1 MTVDHGRSDDSRSMV
16 LGLLRGIA
24 PEADL
29 DAIDPERDL
38 RREID
43 LDSLD
48 FQTLVEQVAATS
60 GVEIP
65 ETDYPQVRSLSGLSA
80 YVAAR
85 LDMRA

>member
-1 MTVDHGRSDDSRSMV
+1 MTVDDSRALV
-16 LGLLRGIA
+16 LALLRDIA

-29 DAIDPERDL
+29 DALDPDRDL

-48 FQTLVEQVAATS
+48 FQSLVEQVAVRS

-65 ETDYPQVRSLSGLSA
+65 ETDYPQVRSLSGLA
-80 YVAAR
+80 LYVAAR
-85 LDMRA
+85 VDTGA

>member
-1 MTVDHGRSDDSRSMV
+1 MTVDDSRSLV

-29 DAIDPERDL
+29 EALDPERDL

-48 FQTLVEQVAATS
+48 FQTLIEQVASTT

-65 ETDYPQVRSLSGLSA
+65 ETDYPQVRSLDGLA
-80 YVAAR
+80 GYVAAR
-85 LDMRA
+85 LDTGA

>member
-1 MTVDHGRSDDSRSMV
+1 MTTDDSRTVV
-16 LGLLRGIA
+16 LGLLRQIA

-29 DAIDPERDL
+29 DAIDPDRDL

-48 FQTLVEQVAATS
+48 FQTLIEQVAAST
-60 GVEIP
+60 GVEVP
-65 ETDYPQVRSLSGLSA
+65 ETDYPQVRSLSGLVG

-85 LDMRA
+85 LDTRA

>member
-1 MTVDHGRSDDSRSMV
+1 MTTEDSRSVV
-16 LGLLRGIA
+16 LGLLRQIA

-29 DAIDPERDL
+29 DAIDPDRDL

-48 FQTLVEQVAATS
+48 FQTLIEQVAVST

-65 ETDYPQVRSLSGLSA
+65 ETDYPQVRSLSGLSG

-85 LDMRA
+85 LDTRA